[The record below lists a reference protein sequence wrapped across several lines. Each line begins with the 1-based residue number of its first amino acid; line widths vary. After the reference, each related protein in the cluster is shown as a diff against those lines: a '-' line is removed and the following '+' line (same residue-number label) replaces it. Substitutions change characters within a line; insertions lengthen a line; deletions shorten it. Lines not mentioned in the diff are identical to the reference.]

1 MDLPPAYIYAH
12 LRALGIQ
19 YMSSLAGIA
28 LIVNNSTPASRPVD
42 LGSKI
47 SLSLS
52 INQDGE
58 GVAIPSRSWAGQH
71 STE

>member
-19 YMSSLAGIA
+19 YMSSL
-28 LIVNNSTPASRPVD
+28 PASRPVD
-42 LGSKI
+42 IGSKI

-58 GVAIPSRSWAGQH
+58 EVAMPSRSWAGQH